1 MDEDKTFFAH
11 DMAMDDTWMDA
22 AIDQMTD
29 NVFITFDLDAFDP
42 SIMPSTGTPEP
53 GGLLWYETLDFLKQV
68 FEEKNVVGFD
78 IVELCPNE
86 KEKSS
91 DFLAA
96 KLYYK
101 MLSYKFKNDEAED
114 DYDNAFDT
122 NEINKNNSKY
132 NEDDDY

>member
-1 MDEDKTFFAH
+1 MDEEKTFFAH
-11 DMAMDDTWMDA
+11 DMVADDYWMDKVIEA
-22 AIDQMTD
+22 MTD

-53 GGLLWYETLDFLKQV
+53 GGLFWYETLEFLKQV

-86 KEKSS
+86 VDKSS

-101 MLSYKFKNDEAED
+101 MLSYKFKGEDAGD
-114 DYDNAFDT
+114 DYDNTYDVDF
-122 NEINKNNSKY
+122 KSNNNLKF
-132 NEDDDY
+132 NDDEE